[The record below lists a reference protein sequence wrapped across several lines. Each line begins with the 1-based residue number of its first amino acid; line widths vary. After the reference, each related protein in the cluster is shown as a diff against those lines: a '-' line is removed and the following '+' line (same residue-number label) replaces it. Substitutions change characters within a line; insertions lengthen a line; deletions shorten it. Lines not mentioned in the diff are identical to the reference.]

1 MQMGTLR
8 SFKHRNF
15 KILFSA
21 NFLSNIG
28 TWAQGVAQAWL
39 ILELTDSGT
48 YLGIVTSL
56 QFAPILFFSISGG
69 KIADKFN
76 KRKVLMLTNL
86 TAGISALSVATL
98 VLTENIKIW
107 HVMFFAF
114 MLGMGNAIDA
124 PVRQS
129 FNVEVVGKQDLP
141 NAVGLNS
148 TNFNIGRLI
157 GPGLS
162 GLLIAAYGTGVS
174 FLLNGI
180 SYLVVIIALINIRES
195 ELFIEEKKSSST
207 KIREAMAYVAARPDI
222 LAVMITVFFATS
234 FGLNFN
240 IFNTMMATQVFD
252 KGAAEY
258 GALGSILAVGS
269 LSGAIISA
277 RLEKK
282 RGPRFVMIGSMIFSA
297 VLILSAFAPT
307 YLVYS
312 ILLPIIGCVA
322 LLTFIGANTMVQLRT
337 DSQIRGRVMGIYLTV
352 FLGGTPIV
360 SPFIGIMT
368 QEVGTRP
375 TVAICGLISLL
386 AAIATFAK
394 FKDKGQE
401 PDSFA
406 IADVLEP
413 TYENKKD

>member
-1 MQMGTLR
+1 MGTLR

-148 TNFNIGRLI
+148 TNFNVGRLI

-297 VLILSAFAPT
+297 ILILSAFAPT

>member
-1 MQMGTLR
+1 MGTLR

-180 SYLVVIIALINIRES
+180 SYLVVIIALINIREN

-269 LSGAIISA
+269 LTGAIISA

-297 VLILSAFAPT
+297 VLIISAFAPN
-307 YLVYS
+307 YLIYS

-394 FKDKGQE
+394 FKDRGQE

>member
-1 MQMGTLR
+1 MGALR

-148 TNFNIGRLI
+148 TNFNVGRLI

-174 FLLNGI
+174 FLFNGI
-180 SYLVVIIALINIRES
+180 SYLFVILALISIREN
-195 ELFIEEKKSSST
+195 ELFIEPKKSSST
-207 KIREAMAYVAARPDI
+207 KIREAMEYVAARPDI

-269 LSGAIISA
+269 LTGAIISA

-297 VLILSAFAPT
+297 ILIISAFAPT

-312 ILLPIIGCVA
+312 ILLPMIGCVA
-322 LLTFIGANTMVQLRT
+322 LLTFIAANTMVQLRT

>member
-1 MQMGTLR
+1 MGALR

-21 NFLSNIG
+21 NLLSNIG

-76 KRKVLMLTNL
+76 KRKVLMITNL

-98 VLTENIKIW
+98 VLTDNIKIW

-180 SYLVVIIALINIRES
+180 SYLIVILALLNIRES
-195 ELFIEEKKSSST
+195 ELFIEPRKSSST
-207 KIREAMAYVAARPDI
+207 KIREAMKYVAARPDI

-282 RGPRFVMIGSMIFSA
+282 RGPRFVMVGSMIFSA

-386 AAIATFAK
+386 AATATFVK

-401 PDSFA
+401 PDSLA

>member
-1 MQMGTLR
+1 METLR

-148 TNFNIGRLI
+148 TNFNVGRLI

-174 FLLNGI
+174 FLFNGI
-180 SYLVVIIALINIRES
+180 SYLFVILALISIREN
-195 ELFIEEKKSSST
+195 ELFIEPKKSSST
-207 KIREAMAYVAARPDI
+207 KIREAMEYVAARPDI

-269 LSGAIISA
+269 LTGAIISA

-297 VLILSAFAPT
+297 ILIISAFAPT

-312 ILLPIIGCVA
+312 ILLPMIGCVA
-322 LLTFIGANTMVQLRT
+322 LLTFIAANTMVQLRT

-394 FKDKGQE
+394 FKDRGKE

>member
-1 MQMGTLR
+1 MGTLR

-15 KILFSA
+15 RILFSA
-21 NFLSNIG
+21 NFISNIG

-39 ILELTDSGT
+39 ILELTNSGS
-48 YLGIVTSL
+48 YLGIVTAL
-56 QFAPILFFSISGG
+56 QFLPTLFFSISGG

-86 TAGISALSVATL
+86 TGGLSALSVGAL
-98 VLTENIKIW
+98 VLTDNIKIW

-114 MLGMGNAIDA
+114 TLGMGNAIDA

-129 FNVEVVGKQDLP
+129 FNVEVVGKSDLP

-148 TNFNIGRLI
+148 ANFNTGRLI

-174 FLLNGI
+174 FVLNGF
-180 SYLVVIIALINIRES
+180 SYLIVIVALLNIRES
-195 ELFIEEKKSSST
+195 ELFREERKSSST
-207 KIREAMAYVAARPDI
+207 KIREALRYVAARPDI

-252 KGAAEY
+252 KSAAEY
-258 GALGSILAVGS
+258 GALGSILAIGS

-282 RGPRFVMIGSMIFSA
+282 RGPRFVMLGAMVFSA
-297 VLILSAFAPT
+297 LLIAGSFAPT
-307 YLVYS
+307 YLIYAVF
-312 ILLPIIGCVA
+312 LPFIGCVA
-322 LLTFIGANTMVQLRT
+322 LLTFIGANTMVQMRT
-337 DSQIRGRVMGIYLTV
+337 DSEIRGRVMGIYLTV

-360 SPFIGIMT
+360 SPFIGWMT
-368 QEVGTRP
+368 QSIGTRE
-375 TVAICGLISLL
+375 TIGICGSISLL
-386 AAIATFAK
+386 AALVTYSRFH
-394 FKDKGQE
+394 DKGA
-401 PDSFA
+401 PPPSVA
-406 IADVLEP
+406 VADVLEP

>member
-1 MQMGTLR
+1 MGTLR

-148 TNFNIGRLI
+148 TNFNVGRLI

-174 FLLNGI
+174 FLFNGI
-180 SYLVVIIALINIRES
+180 SYLFVILALISIREN
-195 ELFIEEKKSSST
+195 ELFIEPKKSSST
-207 KIREAMAYVAARPDI
+207 KIREAMEYVAARPDI

-269 LSGAIISA
+269 LTGAIISA

-297 VLILSAFAPT
+297 ILVISAFAPT

-312 ILLPIIGCVA
+312 ILLPMIGCVA
-322 LLTFIGANTMVQLRT
+322 LLTFIAANTMVQLRT

-394 FKDKGQE
+394 FKDRGQE

>member
-1 MQMGTLR
+1 MGTLR

-148 TNFNIGRLI
+148 TNFNVGRLI

-174 FLLNGI
+174 FLFNGI
-180 SYLVVIIALINIRES
+180 SYLFVILALISIREN
-195 ELFIEEKKSSST
+195 ELFIEPKKSSST
-207 KIREAMAYVAARPDI
+207 KIREAMEYVAARPDI
-222 LAVMITVFFATS
+222 LAVMTTVFFATS

-269 LSGAIISA
+269 LTGAIISA

-297 VLILSAFAPT
+297 VLIVSAFAPT

-322 LLTFIGANTMVQLRT
+322 LLTFIAANTMVQLRT

>member
-1 MQMGTLR
+1 MGTLR

-148 TNFNIGRLI
+148 TNFNVGRLI

-174 FLLNGI
+174 FLFNGI
-180 SYLVVIIALINIRES
+180 SYLFVILALISIREN
-195 ELFIEEKKSSST
+195 ELFIEPKKSSST
-207 KIREAMAYVAARPDI
+207 KIREAMEYVAARPDI

-269 LSGAIISA
+269 LTGAIISA

-297 VLILSAFAPT
+297 ILIISAVAPT
-307 YLVYS
+307 YLIYS

-322 LLTFIGANTMVQLRT
+322 LLTFIAANTMVQLRT

>member
-1 MQMGTLR
+1 MGTLR

-148 TNFNIGRLI
+148 TNFNVGRLI

-174 FLLNGI
+174 FLFNGI
-180 SYLVVIIALINIRES
+180 SYLFVILALISIREN
-195 ELFIEEKKSSST
+195 ELFIEPKKSSST
-207 KIREAMAYVAARPDI
+207 KIREAMEYVAARPDI

-269 LSGAIISA
+269 LTGAIISA

-297 VLILSAFAPT
+297 ILIISAFAPT

-312 ILLPIIGCVA
+312 ILLPMIGCVA
-322 LLTFIGANTMVQLRT
+322 LLTFIAANTMVQLRT

-386 AAIATFAK
+386 AAIATFSK

>member
-1 MQMGTLR
+1 MGTLR

-39 ILELTDSGT
+39 ILELTNSGT

-148 TNFNIGRLI
+148 TNFNVGRLI

-174 FLLNGI
+174 FLFNGI
-180 SYLVVIIALINIRES
+180 SYLFVILALISIREN
-195 ELFIEEKKSSST
+195 ELFFEPKKSSST
-207 KIREAMAYVAARPDI
+207 KIREAMEYVAARPDI

-269 LSGAIISA
+269 LTGAIISA

-297 VLILSAFAPT
+297 ILIVSAFAPT

-322 LLTFIGANTMVQLRT
+322 LLTFIAANTMVQLRT

-394 FKDKGQE
+394 FKDRGEE

-406 IADVLEP
+406 IADILEP

>member
-1 MQMGTLR
+1 MGTLR

-148 TNFNIGRLI
+148 TNFNVGRLI

-174 FLLNGI
+174 FLFNGI
-180 SYLVVIIALINIRES
+180 SYLFVILALISIREN
-195 ELFIEEKKSSST
+195 ELFIEPKKSSST
-207 KIREAMAYVAARPDI
+207 KIREAMEYVAARPDI

-269 LSGAIISA
+269 LTGAIISA

-297 VLILSAFAPT
+297 ILVISAFAPT

-312 ILLPIIGCVA
+312 ILLPMIGCVA
-322 LLTFIGANTMVQLRT
+322 LLTFIAANTMVQLRT

>member
-1 MQMGTLR
+1 MGTLR

-48 YLGIVTSL
+48 YLGIVTAL

-180 SYLVVIIALINIRES
+180 SYLIVIIALMNIRES
-195 ELFIEEKKSSST
+195 ELFIEKRKSSST

-222 LAVMITVFFATS
+222 LSVMITVFFATS

-368 QEVGTRP
+368 QEVGTRQ

>member
-1 MQMGTLR
+1 MGTLR

-148 TNFNIGRLI
+148 TNFNVGRLI

-174 FLLNGI
+174 FLFNGI
-180 SYLVVIIALINIRES
+180 SYLFVILALISIREN
-195 ELFIEEKKSSST
+195 ELFIEPKKSSST
-207 KIREAMAYVAARPDI
+207 KIREAMEYVAARPDI

-297 VLILSAFAPT
+297 ILILSAFAPT

>member
-1 MQMGTLR
+1 MGTLR

-195 ELFIEEKKSSST
+195 ELFIEEKKSRST

-297 VLILSAFAPT
+297 ILILSAFAPT

-394 FKDKGQE
+394 FKDRGQE

>member
-1 MQMGTLR
+1 MGALR

-114 MLGMGNAIDA
+114 ILGMGNAIDA

-148 TNFNIGRLI
+148 TNFNVGRLI

-174 FLLNGI
+174 FLFNGI
-180 SYLVVIIALINIRES
+180 SYLFVILALISIREN
-195 ELFIEEKKSSST
+195 ELFIEPKKSSST
-207 KIREAMAYVAARPDI
+207 KIREAMEYVAARPDI

-269 LSGAIISA
+269 LTGAIISA

-297 VLILSAFAPT
+297 ILIISAFAPT

-312 ILLPIIGCVA
+312 ILLPMIGCVA
-322 LLTFIGANTMVQLRT
+322 LLTFIAANTMVQLRT

-394 FKDKGQE
+394 FKDRGQE

>member
-1 MQMGTLR
+1 MGTLR

-207 KIREAMAYVAARPDI
+207 KVREAMAYVAARPDI

-297 VLILSAFAPT
+297 ILILSAFAPT

-368 QEVGTRP
+368 QEIGTRP
-375 TVAICGLISLL
+375 TVAICGLISLI
-386 AAIATFAK
+386 AAIATFSK

>member
-1 MQMGTLR
+1 MGTLR

-48 YLGIVTSL
+48 YLGIVTAL
-56 QFAPILFFSISGG
+56 QFAPILFLSISGG

-86 TAGISALSVATL
+86 TAGTSALSVATL

-129 FNVEVVGKQDLP
+129 FNIEVVGKQDLP

>member
-1 MQMGTLR
+1 METLR

-148 TNFNIGRLI
+148 TNFNVGRLI

-174 FLLNGI
+174 FLFNGI
-180 SYLVVIIALINIRES
+180 SYLFVILALISIREN
-195 ELFIEEKKSSST
+195 ELFIEPKKSSST
-207 KIREAMAYVAARPDI
+207 KIREAMEYVAARPDI

-269 LSGAIISA
+269 LTGAIISA

-297 VLILSAFAPT
+297 ILIVSAFAPT

-312 ILLPIIGCVA
+312 ILLPMIGCVA
-322 LLTFIGANTMVQLRT
+322 LLTFIAANTMVQLRT

-394 FKDKGQE
+394 FKDRGKE

>member
-1 MQMGTLR
+1 MGTLR

-222 LAVMITVFFATS
+222 LAVMITVFFAAS

-282 RGPRFVMIGSMIFSA
+282 RGPRFVMIGSMILSA
-297 VLILSAFAPT
+297 VLIISAFAPN
-307 YLVYS
+307 YLIYS

>member
-1 MQMGTLR
+1 MGTLR

-174 FLLNGI
+174 FLFNGI
-180 SYLVVIIALINIRES
+180 SYLFVILALITIREN
-195 ELFIEEKKSSST
+195 ELFIEPKKSSST
-207 KIREAMAYVAARPDI
+207 KIREAIAYVAARPDI

-297 VLILSAFAPT
+297 ILILSAFAPT

>member
-1 MQMGTLR
+1 MGTLR

-15 KILFSA
+15 RILFSA
-21 NFLSNIG
+21 NFISNIG

-39 ILELTDSGT
+39 ILELTDSGS
-48 YLGIVTSL
+48 YLGIVTAL
-56 QFAPILFFSISGG
+56 QFAPVLFFSISGG

-76 KRKVLMLTNL
+76 KRKVLMFTNL
-86 TAGISALSVATL
+86 TGGLSALSVGAL
-98 VLTENIKIW
+98 VLTENIEIW

-114 MLGMGNAIDA
+114 TLGLGNAIDA

-129 FNVEVVGKQDLP
+129 FNVEVVGKDDLP

-148 TNFNIGRLI
+148 ANFNTGRLL
-157 GPGLS
+157 GPGIS

-180 SYLVVIIALINIRES
+180 SYLIVIIALLNIRES
-195 ELFIEEKKSSST
+195 DLFIEERKSAST
-207 KIREAMAYVAARPDI
+207 KVREAIRYVAARPDI

-252 KGAAEY
+252 KSAAEY
-258 GALGSILAVGS
+258 GALGSILAIGS
-269 LSGAIISA
+269 LSGAILSA

-282 RGPRFVMIGSMIFSA
+282 RGPRFVMKGTMIFSA
-297 VLILSAFAPT
+297 LLTLGAFAPT
-307 YLVYS
+307 YLIYA
-312 ILLPIIGCVA
+312 IFLPFIGGVA
-322 LLTFIGANTMVQLRT
+322 LLTFIGANTMVQMRT

-360 SPFIGIMT
+360 SPFIGWMT
-368 QEVGTRP
+368 QEIGTRP
-375 TVAICGLISLL
+375 TIAICGLISLL
-386 AAIATFAK
+386 AALITYTQFH
-394 FKDKGQE
+394 DKGDA
-401 PDSFA
+401 PASVA
-406 IADVLEP
+406 VADVLEAA
-413 TYENKKD
+413 YEDKKD

>member
-1 MQMGTLR
+1 MGTLR

-48 YLGIVTSL
+48 YLGIVTAL

-258 GALGSILAVGS
+258 GALGSVLAVGS

-282 RGPRFVMIGSMIFSA
+282 LGPRFVMIGSMIFST
-297 VLILSAFAPT
+297 VLIISAFAPN
-307 YLVYS
+307 YLIYS